1 MKVELH
7 ATRSRTPEICATVAG
22 YRRASPT
29 PKEYPTIH
37 RQNLAEVDNQPY
49 LEAIMLGGANPGKGT
64 ILVDSGAC
72 FTMVTEL
79 FAEKHGYP
87 M

>member
-1 MKVELH
+1 MELH
-7 ATRSRTPEICATVAG
+7 ATRSRTPKICATVAG

-37 RQNLAEVDNQPY
+37 HQNLAEVDNQPY
-49 LEAIMLGGANPGKGT
+49 LEAIMLGSANPGKGT